1 MEFYIRNTKLNE
13 IQEEPFKTK
22 EDAEK
27 TIAELK
33 EMFGDYFEVTTEKY
47 VELKLKYTGSTTP
60 SNPIWDYIVFFCT
73 L

>member
-33 EMFGDYFEVTTEKY
+33 EMFGDYYEITTEKY
-47 VELKLKYTGSTTP
+47 VEPTKPERKEIFIPKSKK
-60 SNPIWDYIVFFCT
+60 DEEA
-73 L
+73 